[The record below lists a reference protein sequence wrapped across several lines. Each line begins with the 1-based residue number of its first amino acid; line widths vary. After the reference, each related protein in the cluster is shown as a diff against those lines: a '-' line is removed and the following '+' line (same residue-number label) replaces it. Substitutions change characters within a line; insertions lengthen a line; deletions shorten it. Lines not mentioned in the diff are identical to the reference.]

1 MPNEGFFKT
10 VAKLSITDEDLEPL
24 ENVLLH
30 IRIRGL
36 KKCTR
41 KQLGK
46 VVLLAFPVFWSI
58 KILSFPFAI
67 FGHIKS
73 SVMSLAVAFIVYYVF
88 ESIDLVDVFMIF
100 LIVWTLINYKSVSIA
115 ASKFLVDLLD
125 FISFGSL
132 TKLALYAYSTLPK
145 NRQIRFLNKDNYFA
159 VSHFSTTRQIW
170 GGSHEPAWEAY
181 FSSLATKYLNNK
193 ELLKIE
199 VDQYWEQI
207 DKPHN
212 SYERHYPPS
221 LSSPMDWTVSH
232 EWPQVTT
239 ASMVYL
245 LEETSD
251 INELKNMLF
260 AGHGSI
266 LGAAVQYGARIEIIL
281 MILKAGA
288 NVNQGQVPFFGKDTF
303 SILYLAVISS
313 STEVVQLLIDSGAEI
328 DKDPGINGYNIAL
341 TAAAFAKHPETLRAI
356 VQIIDDQLLTDKIG
370 RTMLHYAVVSPSDR
384 SAFIEVLVDLGHD
397 INRKSNE
404 RVFGEKLGIRDGGE
418 TPLVSYLNRSN
429 YILAPD
435 FDGSVNLQTINCLL
449 KHGADVNATAYD
461 EKTALH
467 AMAKDGYRPDDQDG
481 QDVIEVLLDHGAN
494 VNAKDD
500 SGKTPLHVAA
510 KIGRPKTIK
519 LLIDLGAD
527 IGAICALD
535 NTPVYEACNR
545 EIDRLYST
553 TSVDDF
559 FEAIEIFLNCGLDMK
574 ASFGSYS
581 SPQTVLENR
590 LKSGDFALSELP
602 TDSLLLGLLNIDDGR
617 G

>member
-1 MPNEGFFKT
+1 MSEEGFFKE
-10 VAKLSITDEDLEPL
+10 VVKLSITDEDLEPL

-41 KQLGK
+41 KELGK
-46 VVLLAFPVFWSI
+46 VVLLAFPFFWSI
-58 KILSFPFAI
+58 QILSFPFAI

-73 SVMSLAVAFIVYYVF
+73 SVISLAGAFVAYYAF
-88 ESIDLVDVFMIF
+88 QSIDLVDFSMLF
-100 LIVWTLINYKSVSIA
+100 LIFWTLINYKSVSIA
-115 ASKFLVDLLD
+115 ASKFLFDLLD

-145 NRQIRFLNKDNYFA
+145 NRQARFLNKDNYFA
-159 VSHFSTTRQIW
+159 VSHFSTTRRIW

-181 FSSLATKYLNNK
+181 FSLLATKYLNHR

-199 VDQYWEQI
+199 VDHYWEKI
-207 DKPHN
+207 DLPN
-212 SYERHYPPS
+212 NFYEEYYPPS
-221 LSSPMDWTVSH
+221 LSTPMDWTVSH
-232 EWPQVTT
+232 EWPRATT
-239 ASMVYL
+239 ASIVHL

-251 INELKNMLF
+251 INKLKDCSL
-260 AGHGSI
+260 AGHRSI
-266 LGAAVQYGARIEIIL
+266 LGAAVQYGASVEIVEKIL
-281 MILKAGA
+281 ESGA
-288 NVNQGQVPFFGKDTF
+288 DVNRTQLAFFGENTF
-303 SILYLAVISS
+303 SILYLAVSL
-313 STEVVQLLIDSGAEI
+313 STAEVVQVLIDSGAKI
-328 DKDPGINGYNIAL
+328 DEAHGTQSYNIAQI
-341 TAAAFAKHPETLRAI
+341 ASFSSKHPETLRNI
-356 VQIIDDQLLTDKIG
+356 VKVTDVQSLTDKQG
-370 RTMLHYAVVSPSDR
+370 NTMLHYAVAPPSDR
-384 SAFIEVLVDLGHD
+384 SAFIKVLVELEHD
-397 INRKSNE
+397 INGKNE
-404 RVFGEKLGIRDGGE
+404 FSGE
-418 TPLVSYLNRSN
+418 TPLLSCLNRSN
-429 YILAPD
+429 SIYGTD
-435 FDGSVNLQTINCLL
+435 DHFNGEVNLLTINCLL
-449 KHGADVNATAYD
+449 RLGADVNSKDPSAW
-461 EKTALH
+461 TALH
-467 AMAKDGYRPDDQDG
+467 IMAKDAYRQDG
-481 QDVIEVLLDHGAN
+481 QEVIELLLDHGAN

-535 NTPVYEACNR
+535 NTPIYEACNR

-553 TSVDDF
+553 TSVDEF
-559 FEAIEIFLNCGLDMK
+559 FEAIEIFLNCGVDMK

-617 G
+617 V